1 MDNQVKIRGYRI
13 ELGEIENAMEEIG
26 YINGCCVVVKKDL
39 ITVNRLVSYYLPK
52 REIIKAKEQELYSR
66 LITNW
71 KELYETEYEKTEG
84 GEVSLDEEFNIIGW
98 NDSFTGKAIPEE
110 QMREWLQDIVEVI
123 MTGKPQNVLEIGSG
137 TGLIYYQLAG
147 KIKKYI
153 GTDFSR
159 SAINQITKRINKGVR
174 DYGPTELRVCAAHEV
189 SLKDDEQVDTVI
201 LNSIVQYFPGED
213 YMTDVIGKSISF
225 LKGRG
230 RIIIGDVRDNRLLEL
245 FKARLHLNK
254 MQQSKNVKEFK
265 WTVDQDVLKEEEL
278 CFSPDYFYRL
288 QSQYPEI
295 THIVIKWKQGS
306 YINELTLYRY
316 TVVIYI
322 GAEAE
327 VIKPEWQNWNDF
339 TDMQSIIS
347 QLEEG
352 ADIMALKDVPNPRLV
367 QERLLS
373 NALQHRTV
381 NTVGDIIDFLGRE
394 EKGGM
399 DLDQIVKVAQAKGYG
414 YRLLL
419 DEDPLKMNVLIEQK
433 PSGSFI
439 QQPYSEKGFVN
450 NTLSTNIPLF
460 NDISSE
466 LQKDIRALLHKR
478 LPQYMV
484 PSEMIALLQLPLT
497 RNGKVDRVFL
507 SEREDKGL
515 VNTLNYQPP
524 VTELEHKIVRIWQE
538 LLALERVGIHD
549 NFFELGG
556 HSLLAIRV
564 ISAIKKELNVELAVN
579 DIFIHP
585 TIGGLV
591 NKLKGKNKE
600 LSEPAIRAKYLVPL
614 KARGNKTALY
624 IVCGGGGTATLYKQF
639 AEMLD
644 ADLPVYALQ
653 SPIDT
658 EITNDFPDEIEK
670 IANVYIEEVLIQN
683 PNGPYALSGHC
694 MGGLIAFEMS
704 RQLEAMGKNVQ
715 FLAVFDSFIPE
726 KLIREPLKARDLFR
740 RSTLI
745 NKFPR
750 IALQLYLLKHHKK
763 VTVQYKIKNLK
774 KFIVRVKRKLF
785 AEKEPVG
792 LEVFHQSENLFK
804 RAYGK
809 YNMKPYDKD
818 IVAFFVKAHYSYTD
832 RENNV
837 IFGLTSY
844 DDSTD
849 NRWKNYARSVTK
861 YMVEGEHITLFH
873 PKHCKKF
880 VNILQHHLNKSS
892 GNY

>member
-1 MDNQVKIRGYRI
+1 
-13 ELGEIENAMEEIG
+13 
-26 YINGCCVVVKKDL
+26 
-39 ITVNRLVSYYLPK
+39 
-52 REIIKAKEQELYSR
+52 
-66 LITNW
+66 
-71 KELYETEYEKTEG
+71 
-84 GEVSLDEEFNIIGW
+84 
-98 NDSFTGKAIPEE
+98 
-110 QMREWLQDIVEVI
+110 
-123 MTGKPQNVLEIGSG
+123 
-137 TGLIYYQLAG
+137 
-147 KIKKYI
+147 
-153 GTDFSR
+153 
-159 SAINQITKRINKGVR
+159 
-174 DYGPTELRVCAAHEV
+174 
-189 SLKDDEQVDTVI
+189 
-201 LNSIVQYFPGED
+201 
-213 YMTDVIGKSISF
+213 MTDVIGKSISF
-225 LKGRG
+225 LKGKG
-230 RIIIGDVRDNRLLEL
+230 RIIIGDVRDNRSLEL
-245 FKARLHLNK
+245 FKGRLHLNK

-265 WTVDQDVLKEEEL
+265 WVVDQDVLKEEEL
-278 CFSPDYFYRL
+278 CFSPDYFFRL

-295 THIVIKWKQGS
+295 THIEIKWKQAS
-306 YINELTLYRY
+306 YINELSLYRY
-316 TVVIYI
+316 TAVIYI

-327 VIKPEWQNWNDF
+327 VFKPKWQNWNDF

-373 NALQHRTV
+373 NALQHKTV
-381 NTVGDIIDFLGRE
+381 STVGDIIDFLGRE

-399 DLDQIVKVAQAKGYG
+399 DLDQIVKVAQVKGYG

-439 QQPYSEKGFVN
+439 EQPYSEKGFVN
-450 NTLSTNIPLF
+450 NTVSTNIPLF
-460 NDISSE
+460 NDISSL

-478 LPQYMV
+478 LPEYMV

-524 VTELEHKIVRIWQE
+524 ATELEHKIVRIWQE

-564 ISAIKKELNVELAVN
+564 ISAIKKELNADLAVN

-614 KARGNKTALY
+614 KARGNKTPLY
-624 IVCGGGGTATLYKQF
+624 IVCGGGGTAMRYKQF

-694 MGGLIAFEMS
+694 MGGLIAFEMA

-715 FLAVFDSFIPE
+715 FLAVIESFIPE
-726 KLIREPLKARDLFR
+726 KLIREPLKARDLFQ

-763 VTVQYKIKNLK
+763 VTIQYKIKSLK
-774 KFIVRVKRKLF
+774 KFAIKVKRKLF

-818 IVAFFVKAHYSYTD
+818 IIAFFVKDHYYYTD
-832 RENNV
+832 RDNNV

-861 YMVEGEHITLFH
+861 YMVEGEHISLFE

-880 VNILQHHLNKSS
+880 VNILQHHLNKSN